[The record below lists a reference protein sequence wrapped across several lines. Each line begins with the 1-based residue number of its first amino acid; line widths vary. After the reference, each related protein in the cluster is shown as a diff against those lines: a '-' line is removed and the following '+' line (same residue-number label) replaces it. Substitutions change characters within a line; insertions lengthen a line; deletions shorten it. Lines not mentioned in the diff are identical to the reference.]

1 MVILS
6 FQIRKQKAAPDR
18 ESSNQR
24 AVRFIDNGED
34 SYRCNREEKEDYL
47 QLDKKE
53 SNDTNKLSSQE
64 TTEMLLTFKFGNH
77 VLISNNSS
85 KPNSAVRQLFPN
97 AKTKD
102 FENESPQQFL
112 LNADALRTFDESKV
126 SKFPQIIERYEK
138 RTIEHG
144 IFRRSFIRYEPKT
157 KRAIKK
163 DDNSL
168 VERIKLLTCD
178 LDGNNE
184 EIHDISDR
192 ISPTG
197 EESHDIQEINHPKP
211 YVKNS
216 SPSSS
221 STTSSNSSSISSTYK
236 KITDLF
242 VKKEKTIDMNIIS
255 EDNHT
260 LAPDLGGPQIH
271 NLNKCQTKANTTD
284 NKKQLLST
292 LVPLTACVNVSN
304 SNEYY
309 YNMNNDFTNRTV
321 SSSTNTEYLT
331 ENMNEDV
338 GVNTDE
344 SKLNTPD
351 VLAGTPS
358 TTESID
364 DLSAFVQQDVTSIE
378 RNESK

>member
-1 MVILS
+1 
-6 FQIRKQKAAPDR
+6 
-18 ESSNQR
+18 
-24 AVRFIDNGED
+24 
-34 SYRCNREEKEDYL
+34 
-47 QLDKKE
+47 
-53 SNDTNKLSSQE
+53 
-64 TTEMLLTFKFGNH
+64 MLLTFKFGNH
-77 VLISNNSS
+77 VLISNNSL

-97 AKTKD
+97 AKSKE

-112 LNADALRTFDESKV
+112 VNADALRTFDEAKV
-126 SKFPQIIERYEK
+126 SKFPQIIERYDK

-144 IFRRSFIRYEPKT
+144 TFRRSFIRYEPKT
-157 KRAIKK
+157 KRAMKK

-184 EIHDISDR
+184 ELHDISDR

-197 EESHDIQEINHPKP
+197 EESHDIQEVSHPKL

-242 VKKEKTIDMNIIS
+242 VKKEKNVDMNIVN

-271 NLNKCQTKANTTD
+271 NLNKCQTKANAPVD
-284 NKKQLLST
+284 NKRQLLST

-309 YNMNNDFTNRTV
+309 YNVNNDFANRTV

-331 ENMNEDV
+331 ENTNEDV
-338 GVNTDE
+338 AVNTDE

-364 DLSAFVQQDVTSIE
+364 DLSAFVQQDVGGVDRT
-378 RNESK
+378 ESK